1 MIFQGLWK
9 RGKIYKT
16 IWKVSVTLGIVI
28 ASHSFKSLDN
38 NTHATFF
45 GIKVYDLRCLH
56 VITTASFSVLKFL
69 NHYLLR
75 KLKKKISPFDKRN
88 KHLFRKRYVLPN
100 KANVMVVTNKLMQG
114 FGTSGSINDYRTK
127 FLSGHFGN
135 LFETFSLVIQI
146 ILSLLL
152 VIFA

>member
-1 MIFQGLWK
+1 MFTRNNYCVFFRSQVSKPLSPE
-9 RGKIYKT
+9 
-16 IWKVSVTLGIVI
+16 KV
-28 ASHSFKSLDN
+28 
-38 NTHATFF
+38 
-45 GIKVYDLRCLH
+45 
-56 VITTASFSVLKFL
+56 
-69 NHYLLR
+69 
-75 KLKKKISPFDKRN
+75 KKKISPFDKRN

>member
-1 MIFQGLWK
+1 MF
-9 RGKIYKT
+9 
-16 IWKVSVTLGIVI
+16 
-28 ASHSFKSLDN
+28 
-38 NTHATFF
+38 
-45 GIKVYDLRCLH
+45 H
-56 VITTASFSVLKFL
+56 VITNASFSVLKFL

-75 KLKKKISPFDKRN
+75 KLKKKISPFDKGN

-127 FLSGHFGN
+127 LLSGHFGN
-135 LFETFSLVIQI
+135 LFETVSLVIQT

-152 VIFA
+152 VIFTQRSIQSLVNSIYVLLKANSFFKIIQYPQKPLHLGDNQ